1 MNSTQKQ
8 NIANAIQEFNSV
20 EKQFEEIAAQKYQ
33 KEQSIDTIIIQD
45 YTLSEIF
52 SYSREVIKKI
62 SDRIEQ
68 DNWQILPNNV
78 VTQEFGQYQLHLC
91 INEMRQKLMQPNYEN
106 AVQKL
111 KALIYYAT
119 VNGFWR
125 IPQKIELGIR
135 ESSLKKL
142 EERAQLT
149 MEHIDKRAETANATI
164 AQLDEKVNEL
174 NKLIVQKQQEF
185 ATLQSNQNQS
195 NNLLYNIT
203 NANKNA
209 ETYNASIEQIK
220 DKCNNVLTDLEQKR
234 EKVSNRQNEIEKQM
248 TLINNN
254 LDTLETNTKEK
265 IDLIQKGYDSVS
277 SNVEEVRKMM
287 GYVADGTLSHSFN
300 KRKDN
305 IKKSKNAWMWI
316 SFATLALLIAWI
328 YIIFKWL
335 SANTGIVWADILING
350 IKATPLAF
358 AFGFALTEYSKERN
372 LLEEYAFREA
382 VAVTLTAYLE
392 QLNGDNTEEQK
403 KLLVNTV
410 EKLYTKPIISNK
422 EYKLFNFDTK
432 DLAKTAEHVKEIAK

>member
-1 MNSTQKQ
+1 MNSSQKQ
-8 NIANAIQEFNSV
+8 NVANAIQEFNNS
-20 EKQFEEIAAQKYQ
+20 EKQFEQIASSKY
-33 KEQSIDTIIIQD
+33 KNEQSIDTIIIKE
-45 YTLSEIF
+45 YTLAEIF
-52 SYSREVIKKI
+52 TSSREVIDKI
-62 SDRIEQ
+62 SKRLEMEH
-68 DNWQILPNNV
+68 WQILPHTV
-78 VTQEFGQYQLHLC
+78 VTQEFGQFSLNQC
-91 INEMRQKLMQPNYEN
+91 IVDLRNFLMQGNYDN
-106 AVQKL
+106 ASARL

-119 VNGFWR
+119 TNGFWR

-195 NNLLYNIT
+195 NNLLNNISNT
-203 NANKNA
+203 NKNA
-209 ETYNASIEQIK
+209 EAYNATIEQIK
-220 DKCNNVLTDLEQKR
+220 NKCNDVLTDLEQKR
-234 EKVSNRQNEIEKQM
+234 DKVSSEQNEIDKQM
-248 TLINNN
+248 ASINNN
-254 LDTLETNTKEK
+254 LDTLETNMKEK
-265 IDLIQKGYDSVS
+265 IDLIQSGYDSVS
-277 SNVEEVRKMM
+277 SHVEEVRKMM
-287 GYVADGTLSHSFN
+287 GYIADGTLSHSFN
-300 KRKDN
+300 KRKNN
-305 IKKSKNAWMWI
+305 IKKSKNIWMWI
-316 SFATLALLIAWI
+316 SLFTLLGLIAWVCVV
-328 YIIFKWL
+328 FKCL

-358 AFGFALTEYSKERN
+358 AFGFAITEYSKERN

-403 KLLVNTV
+403 KLLANTV